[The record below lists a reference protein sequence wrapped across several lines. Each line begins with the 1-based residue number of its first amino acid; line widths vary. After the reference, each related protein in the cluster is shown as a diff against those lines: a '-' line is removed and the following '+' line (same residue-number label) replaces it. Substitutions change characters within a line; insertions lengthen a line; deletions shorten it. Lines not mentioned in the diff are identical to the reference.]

1 MPGLRVERGADVVLG
16 AVAGARG
23 TLDRFLD
30 RLDDDPLVDH
40 LLAGDAVGDREQFG
54 LVGGNGGGHQSCPS
68 SSMSSAP
75 SVESGTVAA
84 RPAEPTSELQSPLP
98 TSHAPFCVKTKHK

>member
-40 LLAGDAVGDREQFG
+40 LLAGDAVGDREPFG

-75 SVESGTVAA
+75 SVASGLVAA
-84 RPAEPTSELQSPLP
+84 INLSVRTSFAVSIERSEERRVG
-98 TSHAPFCVKTKHK
+98 TEG